1 MRHAGLRGVASLC
14 GLLALCGCDRPS
26 DTIQPEQYRAR
37 IMQLENQLI
46 DARVKL
52 DMVDAQVQE
61 LDSQVDR
68 LDSEDWSTVVP
79 DLKDAR
85 DEVVAA
91 KDEAVEAVK
100 EQ

>member
-1 MRHAGLRGVASLC
+1 MRHACLRGVVALC
-14 GLLALCGCDRPS
+14 GLMVLYGCDRPS

-79 DLKDAR
+79 ELKDAR